1 MNRRHAALQLL
12 RLEPIRF
19 CEFVEVTGWKHRAC
33 QYVLGNLQT
42 RGQAKQIKRGVW
54 VAA

>member
-1 MNRRHAALQLL
+1 MTRRHAALQLL

-19 CEFVEVTGWKHRAC
+19 IDFVEVTGWKCRAC
-33 QYVLGNLQT
+33 QYVLNNLQT

>member
-1 MNRRHAALQLL
+1 MTRRYAALQLL

-19 CEFVEVTGWKHRAC
+19 IEFVEVTGWKYRAC
-33 QYVLGNLQT
+33 QYILSNLQT
-42 RGQAKQIKRGVW
+42 CGQAKQIKRGLW